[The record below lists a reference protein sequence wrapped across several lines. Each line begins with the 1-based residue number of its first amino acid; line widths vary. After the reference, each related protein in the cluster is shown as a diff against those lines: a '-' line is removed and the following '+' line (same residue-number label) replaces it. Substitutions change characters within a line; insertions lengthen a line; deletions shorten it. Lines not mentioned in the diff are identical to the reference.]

1 MVWSGPEWSFSSCP
15 LSGRLT
21 LSISLSQSSET
32 RTQSDSH
39 HRIAQVSEPL
49 TIKVNPGK
57 FPSEEFCFR
66 ASLFNQRFLHIM
78 HIALPCRFI
87 YSIFFLICNSR
98 VETTCDNWVKECL
111 TWLLVKISSL
121 NKKAKFHC
129 AIVKQIHQK
138 LEWFVSFAARDFFI
152 AQKWSENRNPI
163 KHIFPVVLLC
173 VRLRHGWL
181 NVRGC
186 SANLAE
192 MFQPVLYL
200 SSTVIIYQIGVVYCI
215 KLNIECQ
222 QF

>member
-66 ASLFNQRFLHIM
+66 ASLFNQRFLHTM

-87 YSIFFLICNSR
+87 CSIFFLICNSELKQR
-98 VETTCDNWVKECL
+98 LTTELKSA
-111 TWLLVKISSL
+111 WL
-121 NKKAKFHC
+121 
-129 AIVKQIHQK
+129 
-138 LEWFVSFAARDFFI
+138 DFT
-152 AQKWSENRNPI
+152 
-163 KHIFPVVLLC
+163 VLLWNKYI
-173 VRLRHGWL
+173 RSRNDLFPLLWEIFLLPKSDQRIGT
-181 NVRGC
+181 
-186 SANLAE
+186 
-192 MFQPVLYL
+192 Q
-200 SSTVIIYQIGVVYCI
+200 SSISF
-215 KLNIECQ
+215 L
-222 QF
+222 

>member
-57 FPSEEFCFR
+57 FPCEEFCFR
-66 ASLFNQRFLHIM
+66 ASLFNQRFLHFM

-87 YSIFFLICNSR
+87 CSIFFLICNSELKQR
-98 VETTCDNWVKECL
+98 VTTD
-111 TWLLVKISSL
+111 TISSL

-129 AIVKQIHQK
+129 AIVEQIHQK
-138 LEWFVSFAARDFFI
+138 LEWFVSFAVRDFFI

-200 SSTVIIYQIGVVYCI
+200 SSTCNNLSDRNCI
-215 KLNIECQ
+215 LH
-222 QF
+222 

>member
-87 YSIFFLICNSR
+87 CSIFFLICNSELKQR
-98 VETTCDNWVKECL
+98 VTTELKSA
-111 TWLLVKISSL
+111 WLDFWLQSHHWT
-121 NKKAKFHC
+121 KKP
-129 AIVKQIHQK
+129 
-138 LEWFVSFAARDFFI
+138 SFT
-152 AQKWSENRNPI
+152 
-163 KHIFPVVLLC
+163 VLLWNKYI
-173 VRLRHGWL
+173 RSWNDLFPLLREIFL
-181 NVRGC
+181 LPKSDQRIEPNQAYLSC
-186 SANLAE
+186 SAALC
-192 MFQPVLYL
+192 
-200 SSTVIIYQIGVVYCI
+200 STASWMVEREG
-215 KLNIECQ
+215 L
-222 QF
+222 